1 MISKHTMKT
10 WVPGD
15 SDCVAERYSGSP
27 CVVMNYEREVDPF
40 IVQSRFVSPHEL
52 SEMPCLV
59 DRRCLVVNKP
69 FNYESLGVV
78 QSTKLEVKTGK
89 V

>member
-1 MISKHTMKT
+1 
-10 WVPGD
+10 
-15 SDCVAERYSGSP
+15 
-27 CVVMNYEREVDPF
+27 MNYEREVDPF

-59 DRRCLVVNKP
+59 DQRCLVVNKP

-78 QSTKLEVKTGK
+78 HRRNEILINKWRSKRARSKILHTFPAH
-89 V
+89 